1 MGTSGVVR
9 IKDEFSGEFIGNIYK
24 QCDGYVSGYG
34 KEIKEILK
42 GCSIINGITHTSGEK
57 PKDIPEF
64 FNGMGCMAAYLI
76 GKLKG
81 NRIGHFY
88 IVPRV
93 HGPGDYQYTYDLELS
108 KEVDGLIQISIWH
121 GEDLICKD
129 LLDNVDMEN
138 LEKNLPE
145 ED

>member
-1 MGTSGVVR
+1 
-9 IKDEFSGEFIGNIYK
+9 
-24 QCDGYVSGYG
+24 
-34 KEIKEILK
+34 
-42 GCSIINGITHTSGEK
+42 
-57 PKDIPEF
+57 
-64 FNGMGCMAAYLI
+64 
-76 GKLKG
+76 
-81 NRIGHFY
+81 
-88 IVPRV
+88 
-93 HGPGDYQYTYDLELS
+93 LELS